1 MREVCTI
8 LKKSKGILIGLLI
21 LIAVIIV
28 VGLNTNLKITHY
40 IQRDSRIKDEIKIA
54 FIADLHSCDYG
65 ENQKK
70 LLSEIHKEKPDL
82 ILLGGDI
89 IDDKL
94 SQKKAKEF
102 FTGIQG
108 KYKSYYVTGNHEFWT
123 KDINQIKELV
133 KSFGTTVLEGDTRF
147 FTKGDTTVT
156 VGGIDDKEAGL
167 SNYKKQLEKAA
178 STLDKEVFSILLSHR
193 PEDFELYSSYPFD
206 LVFSGHAHGGQW
218 RIPHLLK
225 GVYAPNQGFFP
236 KYTEGEY
243 SGHGTKM
250 IVSRGLS
257 RESTRVP
264 RFFNPPELVIMTLK
278 DVK

>member
-1 MREVCTI
+1 MR
-8 LKKSKGILIGLLI
+8 KSRGILIGLLI

-40 IQRDSRIKDEIKIA
+40 VQNDSRIKEEIKIA
-54 FIADLHSCDYG
+54 FVADLHSCDYG
-65 ENQKK
+65 ENQET
-70 LLSEIHKEKPDL
+70 LLNEIYKEKPDL

-89 IDDKL
+89 IDDQL
-94 SQKKAKEF
+94 PQVKAKEF
-102 FTGIQG
+102 FKGIQG
-108 KYKSYYVTGNHEFWT
+108 KYESYYVTGNHEYWT
-123 KDINQIKELV
+123 NDIGQIKELV
-133 KSFGTTVLEGDTRF
+133 KSYGTTVLEGDTHS

-156 VGGIDDKEAGL
+156 VSGIDDREVGIQ
-167 SNYKKQLEKAA
+167 SSTEQLGKAA
-178 STLDKEVFSILLSHR
+178 MNVDKEVFSILLAHR

-218 RIPHLLK
+218 RIPFVLK
-225 GVYAPNQGFFP
+225 GLYAPNQGMFP

-243 SGHGTKM
+243 KKNDTTM

-264 RFFNPPELVIMTLK
+264 RFFNPPELVFITLK
-278 DVK
+278 GEK